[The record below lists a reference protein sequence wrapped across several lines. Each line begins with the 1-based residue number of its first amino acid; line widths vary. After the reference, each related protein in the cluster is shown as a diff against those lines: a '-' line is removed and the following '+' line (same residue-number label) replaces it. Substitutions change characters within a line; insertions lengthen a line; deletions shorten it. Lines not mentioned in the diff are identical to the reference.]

1 MLLDKIEFP
10 KDLKQIPLH
19 QLPELAKEIR
29 DFILDIVST
38 KEGHLGASLGV
49 VELSIALHYFYN
61 TPYDTLLWDVGHQAY
76 VHKLLT
82 GRKSDFDTLRQL
94 NGMSGFPNQTESE
107 FDAFG
112 VGHSSTSISAITGMA
127 YADKFKGEK
136 RKHIAVI
143 GDASIASGMA
153 FEALNNLGS
162 KDLDICIILNDNN
175 IGIDPSVGALKSIF
189 NHSEKAKV
197 FFELLGFQY
206 LGNINGHNFHEL
218 FDALNW
224 AKTIKTPKIIHIK
237 TIKGKG
243 FEHAEKDQVLWH
255 APGKF
260 NKISGERIKTKST
273 KTYPQILGES
283 LLKIFEEKPN
293 TFAVTPAM
301 LTGSALMD
309 LKQKFPKRVVDVG
322 IAEQHAVTF
331 SAGLAC
337 QNIIPFCVIYS
348 TFLQR
353 AYDQVIHD
361 VALQSLP
368 VIFCIDRA
376 GLVGNDGA
384 THHGYF
390 DITFMNAIP
399 HMIVACPIDEHE
411 LKQMLSLAV
420 QLKQPMSIRYPKST
434 ISNQDLGIEKVKC
447 FKSKILKKG
456 EKIAILST
464 GTIGQNISKAIE
476 YTDFAWVHFP
486 FVKPLDTQA
495 LDSILKKYKKIVCV
509 EEGIKSGGF
518 GESVASYATSQAYRG
533 TIIIKALPDEFV
545 THGDTDELLHL
556 HGLSAQALSDF
567 FSEL

>member
-1 MLLDKIEFP
+1 MLLDKIQFP
-10 KDLKQIPLH
+10 EDLKQIPTH
-19 QLPELAKEIR
+19 QLPKLAAEIR

-49 VELSIALHYFYN
+49 VELSIALHYFYD
-61 TPYDTLLWDVGHQAY
+61 TPHDSLLWDVGHQAY

-94 NGMSGFPNQTESE
+94 NGMSGFPSRAESE
-107 FDAFG
+107 YDLFG

-127 YADKFKGEK
+127 YADKLKGEK
-136 RKHIAVI
+136 KKHVAVI

-153 FEALNNLGS
+153 FEGLNHLGDT
-162 KDLDICIILNDNN
+162 DLDVCIILNDND
-175 IGIDPSVGALKSIF
+175 IGIDPSVGALKSVF
-189 NHSEKAKV
+189 NHPENAKA
-197 FFELLGFQY
+197 FFESLGFQY
-206 LGNINGHNFHEL
+206 LGGINGHDFEAL
-218 FDALNW
+218 FKALNW
-224 AKTIKTPKIIHIK
+224 AKNIKTPKIIHIK

-243 FEHAEKDQVLWH
+243 FAQAEKDQVLWH

-260 NKISGERIKTKST
+260 DKISGERIKTKSA

-293 TFAVTPAM
+293 TCAITPAM
-301 LTGSALMD
+301 LTGSALID
-309 LKQKFPKRVVDVG
+309 LKQKFPDRVIDVG

-337 QNIIPFCVIYS
+337 QNMIPFCVIYS

-390 DITFMNAIP
+390 DIAFMNAIP

-420 QLKQPMSIRYPKST
+420 QLKQPMSIRYPKSA

-456 EKIAILST
+456 EKIAVLST
-464 GTIGQNISKAIE
+464 GTIGQNISKIIQN
-476 YTDFAWVHFP
+476 TDFAWVHFP

-495 LDSILKKYKKIVCV
+495 LDSILRKYKKIVCV
-509 EEGIKSGGF
+509 EEGVKSGGF
-518 GESVASYATSQAYRG
+518 GESVASYATSQAYNG
-533 TIIIKALPDEFV
+533 KIIIKALPDEFV
-545 THGDTDELLHL
+545 THGSTDELLHL